1 MKKWMFLAVAFLQC
15 TGIFGQAKKKKN
27 IPQKTKNQP
36 VFIVP
41 SVDIGEIDD
50 QSPEYHKTPYELSNF
65 TKTATYE
72 EAVNWYKKL
81 HRSFPNTEL
90 LNIGNSDAGL
100 PIYCFHILP
109 RMTAQDVFPDGRIE
123 YGKTIPSKQSNPIK
137 ILINN
142 NIHPGEPEGTDASM
156 LFARDFLTFSSKQL
170 RFGKEVYRNTDI
182 YIIVQY
188 NVDGTINRSGTSRAN
203 QDGPIEYGFR
213 GNAKNLDLNR
223 DFIKMDS
230 RNAKTLVGFMAKE
243 KFDYFVD
250 NHTSNGAD
258 YQYTLTYFH
267 TRVEKLPQYLV
278 RNTLMVDTMLKL
290 SLKKM
295 GYPTSPYVNTMQEV
309 LDSGLV
315 GFYESPRFATGWAA
329 LNHTIGF
336 TVETHMLK
344 PFNKRVDAT
353 QAFLEAFVGCVSA
366 DKVRENLLKSKD
378 GFGLNNN
385 FKNIQYTHFKLD
397 QTKFEMIDFLGY
409 EFGYKPSEV
418 SGFPRLYYNRSKPK
432 TISLKYYNHYIP
444 TDSVELPKAY
454 VIPFAYKEV
463 LERVDL
469 NNIKYNTIL
478 ADTIMLCKV
487 SYIIDYNTVKE
498 PYEGHYLHSQVRTK
512 DTMMK
517 VTLRAGDRLIYVNS
531 RNSAFLAATLE
542 PKSPDSYFCWNFFDG
557 ILQQKEGYSAYVFE
571 DKAAE
576 ILNSNP
582 ELRNELELKRKSDPV
597 FAKDGGAQLD
607 FVYKN
612 SVYYEP
618 THKRYPVFRIMQ

>member
-1 MKKWMFLAVAFLQC
+1 MKKWMFLAVAFVQC
-15 TGIFGQAKKKKN
+15 ACIFGQAKKKNN
-27 IPQKTKNQP
+27 IPQKTKETP

-41 SVDIGEIDD
+41 SVDIEEFDD

-72 EAVNWYKKL
+72 EAVNWYNKL

-90 LNIGNSDAGL
+90 MNIGNSDAGL

-109 RMTAQDVFPDGRIE
+109 EIILMNAQDVFPSGGID
-123 YGKTIPSKQSNPIK
+123 YGKTNPSKQNNPIK
-137 ILINN
+137 LLINN

-156 LFARDFLTFSSKQL
+156 MFARDFLTKQL
-170 RFGKEVYRNTDI
+170 RFGKDVYRNTDI
-182 YIIVQY
+182 YIVVQY
-188 NVDGTINRSGTSRAN
+188 NVDGTINRNGTSRAN

-243 KFDYFVD
+243 KFDYFID

-258 YQYTLTYFH
+258 YQYSLTYFH
-267 TRVEKLPQYLV
+267 TRVEKLPRYLV
-278 RNTLMVDTMLKL
+278 RNTLMVDSMLKL
-290 SLKKM
+290 SLKNN
-295 GYPTSPYVNTMQEV
+295 GYPTSPYVNTMQAV
-309 LDSGLV
+309 PDSGLV

-353 QAFLEAFVGCVSA
+353 KSFLEAFVGCVSQ

-378 GFGLNNN
+378 GFGLYNNP
-385 FKNIQYTHFKLD
+385 KNIQYTHFKLD
-397 QTKFEMIDFLGY
+397 LTKFEMIDFLGY
-409 EFGYKPSEV
+409 EFGYKPSIV
-418 SGFPRLYYNRSKPK
+418 SGFPRLYYDRSKPK
-432 TISLKYYNHYIP
+432 TITLKYYNHYIP
-444 TDSVELPKAY
+444 TDSVEMPKAY
-454 VIPFAYKEV
+454 IIPFAYKEV

-478 ADTIMLCKV
+478 ADTVVLCKV
-487 SYIIDYNTVKE
+487 SYILDYNTVKE
-498 PYEGHYLHSQVRTK
+498 PYEGHYLHSQVKTK
-512 DTMMK
+512 DTIMK
-517 VTLRAGDRLIYVNS
+517 VTVRAGDKVIFVNN
-531 RNSAFLAATLE
+531 RNSAFLSATLE

-576 ILNSNP
+576 ILKAYP
-582 ELRNELELKRKSDPV
+582 ELRKKLELKRKSDPV
-597 FAKDGGAQLD
+597 FAQDGAAQLD

-618 THKRYPVFRIMQ
+618 THKRYPVFRIMP

>member
-1 MKKWMFLAVAFLQC
+1 MKKWVLMVIAFVQFSF
-15 TGIFGQAKKKKN
+15 IIGQPKKN
-27 IPQKTKNQP
+27 KNNSKKTKNQP

-41 SVDIGEIDD
+41 SVDVEEFDD

-109 RMTAQDVFPDGRIE
+109 EILLMNAQDVFPDGRIE
-123 YGKTIPSKQSNPIK
+123 YGKTIRQKQFDPIK

-156 LFARDFLTFSSKQL
+156 LFARDILTKQL
-170 RFGKEVYRNTDI
+170 RFEKDVYGNTDI

-188 NVDGTINRSGTSRAN
+188 NVDGTITRSGTSRAN

-230 RNAKTLVGFMAKE
+230 RNAKTLVGFMSKE
-243 KFDYFVD
+243 KFDYFID

-278 RNTLMVDTMLKL
+278 KNTLMVDTMLKL
-290 SLKKM
+290 SLKRM

-309 LDSGLV
+309 PDSGLV

-329 LNHTIGF
+329 LSHTIGF

-353 QAFLEAFVGCVSA
+353 KVFLESFVSCISS
-366 DKVRENLLKSKD
+366 DKVRENLVASKASFGFVSKSKPTA
-378 GFGLNNN
+378 
-385 FKNIQYTHFKLD
+385 YTHFKLD

-418 SGFPRLYYNRSKPK
+418 SGLPRLYYDRSKPK

-444 TDSVELPKAY
+444 TDSVELPQAY
-454 VIPFAYKEV
+454 VIPYAYKEV

-478 ADTIMLCKV
+478 EDTIMLCKV
-487 SYIIDYNTVKE
+487 SYIVDYNTVKE
-498 PYEGHYLHSQVRTK
+498 PYEGHYLHSQVKTK
-512 DTMMK
+512 DTMMN
-517 VTLRAGDRLIYVNS
+517 VTLRAGDRLIRVNS
-531 RNSAFLAATLE
+531 KNSAFLIATLE

-576 ILNSNP
+576 ILKANP
-582 ELRNELELKRKSDPV
+582 ELRKKLELKRKNDLT

-618 THKRYPVFRIMQ
+618 THKRYPVSRIMP

>member
-1 MKKWMFLAVAFLQC
+1 LKIQDLNNNKKINKILLKQ
-15 TGIFGQAKKKKN
+15 KKN
-27 IPQKTKNQP
+27 
-36 VFIVP
+36 
-41 SVDIGEIDD
+41 
-50 QSPEYHKTPYELSNF
+50 
-65 TKTATYE
+65 
-72 EAVNWYKKL
+72 
-81 HRSFPNTEL
+81 
-90 LNIGNSDAGL
+90 
-100 PIYCFHILP
+100 
-109 RMTAQDVFPDGRIE
+109 
-123 YGKTIPSKQSNPIK
+123 
-137 ILINN
+137 
-142 NIHPGEPEGTDASM
+142 
-156 LFARDFLTFSSKQL
+156 
-170 RFGKEVYRNTDI
+170 
-182 YIIVQY
+182 
-188 NVDGTINRSGTSRAN
+188 
-203 QDGPIEYGFR
+203 GF
-213 GNAKNLDLNR
+213 
-223 DFIKMDS
+223 
-230 RNAKTLVGFMAKE
+230 
-243 KFDYFVD
+243 Y
-250 NHTSNGAD
+250 
-258 YQYTLTYFH
+258 
-267 TRVEKLPQYLV
+267 
-278 RNTLMVDTMLKL
+278 LKL
-290 SLKKM
+290 LS
-295 GYPTSPYVNTMQEV
+295 
-309 LDSGLV
+309 
-315 GFYESPRFATGWAA
+315 F
-329 LNHTIGF
+329 
-336 TVETHMLK
+336 
-344 PFNKRVDAT
+344 
-353 QAFLEAFVGCVSA
+353 
-366 DKVRENLLKSKD
+366 
-378 GFGLNNN
+378 NNN

-418 SGFPRLYYNRSKPK
+418 SGLPRLYYNRSKPK

-469 NNIKYNTIL
+469 NNIKHNTIL
-478 ADTIMLCKV
+478 VDTVMLCKV
-487 SYIIDYNTVKE
+487 SYIVDYKTVKE

-571 DKAAE
+571 DKAGE

>member
-1 MKKWMFLAVAFLQC
+1 MFLAVACLQC

-27 IPQKTKNQP
+27 IPQKTKEP
-36 VFIVP
+36 VVFIVP

-309 LDSGLV
+309 PDSGLV

-366 DKVRENLLKSKD
+366 DKVRENLTSSKADFGSDYKSKP
-378 GFGLNNN
+378 LA
-385 FKNIQYTHFKLD
+385 YTHFKLD

-409 EFGYKPSEV
+409 
-418 SGFPRLYYNRSKPK
+418 
-432 TISLKYYNHYIP
+432 
-444 TDSVELPKAY
+444 
-454 VIPFAYKEV
+454 
-463 LERVDL
+463 
-469 NNIKYNTIL
+469 
-478 ADTIMLCKV
+478 
-487 SYIIDYNTVKE
+487 
-498 PYEGHYLHSQVRTK
+498 
-512 DTMMK
+512 
-517 VTLRAGDRLIYVNS
+517 
-531 RNSAFLAATLE
+531 
-542 PKSPDSYFCWNFFDG
+542 
-557 ILQQKEGYSAYVFE
+557 
-571 DKAAE
+571 
-576 ILNSNP
+576 
-582 ELRNELELKRKSDPV
+582 
-597 FAKDGGAQLD
+597 
-607 FVYKN
+607 
-612 SVYYEP
+612 
-618 THKRYPVFRIMQ
+618 

>member
-1 MKKWMFLAVAFLQC
+1 MVKPKKRKTSL
-15 TGIFGQAKKKKN
+15 KK
-27 IPQKTKNQP
+27 QKNQP

-41 SVDIGEIDD
+41 SVDVGEIDN

-109 RMTAQDVFPDGRIE
+109 EIILMDAPDAFPGGGID
-123 YGKTIPSKQSNPIK
+123 YGKTIPPKKNNPIK

-156 LFARDFLTFSSKQL
+156 MFARDILTKQL
-170 RFGKEVYRNTDI
+170 RFEKDVYMNTDI
-182 YIIVQY
+182 YIILQY

-230 RNAKTLVGFMAKE
+230 RNAKTLVGYMAKE
-243 KFDYFVD
+243 KFEYFID

-278 RNTLMVDTMLKL
+278 RNTLMVDSMLKL
-290 SLKKM
+290 SLKNK

-309 LDSGLV
+309 PDSGLL

-353 QAFLEAFVGCVSA
+353 KAFLETFVGCVSQ
-366 DKVRENLLKSKD
+366 DKVRVNLLKSKD
-378 GFGLNNN
+378 GFGLYNNS
-385 FKNIQYTHFKLD
+385 KNIQYTHFKLD
-397 QTKFEMIDFLGY
+397 QTKFEMYDFLGY

-418 SGFPRLYYNRSKPK
+418 SGFPRLFYDRSKPK

-444 TDSVELPKAY
+444 TDSVEMPKAY
-454 VIPFAYKEV
+454 ILPYAFKEV
-463 LERVDL
+463 LERLEL
-469 NNIKYNTIL
+469 NNIKYNTIE
-478 ADTIMLCKV
+478 ADTVLLCKV
-487 SYIIDYNTVKE
+487 SYIVDYNTVKE
-498 PYEGHYLHSQVRTK
+498 PYEGHYLHSQVKTK
-512 DTMMK
+512 DTIMK
-517 VTLRAGDRLIYVNS
+517 MTLRAGDKLIFVNS

-576 ILNSNP
+576 ILAANP
-582 ELRNELELKRKSDPV
+582 ELQKKLELKRKNDTA

-612 SVYYEP
+612 SAYYEP
-618 THKRYPVFRIMQ
+618 SHKRYPIYRIE

>member
-1 MKKWMFLAVAFLQC
+1 MKKWVLLAVAFVQFAC
-15 TGIFGQAKKKKN
+15 IFGQAKQKKN

-36 VFIVP
+36 VFIAP
-41 SVDIGEIDD
+41 SFEVGEVDD
-50 QSPEYHKTPYELSNF
+50 QSPEYHKTPYELSNY
-65 TKTATYE
+65 TKTATYD
-72 EAVNWYKKL
+72 EAVNWYIKL

-100 PIYCFHILP
+100 PIFCFRILP
-109 RMTAQDVFPDGRIE
+109 EVLGKNAPDLLP
-123 YGKTIPSKQSNPIK
+123 YGSFDYDKTIPQKHIDPIK

-156 LFARDFLTFSSKQL
+156 MFARDILTMRLPLAKD
-170 RFGKEVYRNTDI
+170 VYRNTDI

-243 KFDYFVD
+243 KFDYFID

-267 TRVEKLPQYLV
+267 TRVEKLPHYLV
-278 RNTLMVDTMLKL
+278 KNTLMVDSVLKL
-290 SLKKM
+290 SLKNK
-295 GYPTSPYVNTMQEV
+295 GYSTSPYVNTMQEV
-309 LDSGLV
+309 PDSGLV
-315 GFYESPRFATGWAA
+315 GFYESPRFATGWAV

-353 QAFLEAFVGCVSA
+353 KAFLEAFVGCVST
-366 DKVRENLLKSKD
+366 DIIRENLVNSKAYFGFSSELKT
-378 GFGLNNN
+378 
-385 FKNIQYTHFKLD
+385 IEYTHFKLD

-409 EFGYKPSEV
+409 KFGYKPSEV
-418 SGFPRLYYNRSKPK
+418 SGFPRLFYDRSIPK

-444 TDSVELPKAY
+444 TDSVGMPKAY
-454 VIPFAYKEV
+454 ILPYAYKEV
-463 LERVDL
+463 LERLEL
-469 NNIKYNTIL
+469 NNIKYNTIE
-478 ADTIMLCKV
+478 ADTVLLCKV
-487 SYIIDYNTVKE
+487 SYIVDYNTVKE
-498 PYEGHYLHSQVRTK
+498 PYEGHYLHSQVKTK
-512 DTMMK
+512 DTFMK
-517 VTLRAGDRLIYVNS
+517 MTLRAGDKLIFVNS

-576 ILNSNP
+576 ILAANP
-582 ELRNELELKRKSDPV
+582 ELQKKLELKRKNDTA

-612 SVYYEP
+612 SAYYEP
-618 THKRYPVFRIMQ
+618 SHKRYPVYRIIR

>member
-1 MKKWMFLAVAFLQC
+1 MKNWVFLVIACVQC
-15 TGIFGQAKKKKN
+15 ICVFGQAKKKKN
-27 IPQKTKNQP
+27 IPQKTKEP
-36 VFIVP
+36 VVFIVP
-41 SVDIGEIDD
+41 SVDVGEIDD

-65 TKTATYE
+65 TKTATYD

-109 RMTAQDVFPDGRIE
+109 GMILMNAEDVFPDGRIE
-123 YGKTIPSKQSNPIK
+123 YGKRIPQKQSNPIK
-137 ILINN
+137 LLINN

-156 LFARDFLTFSSKQL
+156 MFARDILTKQL
-170 RFGKEVYRNTDI
+170 RFEKDVYRNIDI
-182 YIIVQY
+182 YIILQY

-203 QDGPIEYGFR
+203 QDGPVEYGFR

-243 KFDYFVD
+243 KFDYFID

-278 RNTLMVDTMLKL
+278 KNTLMVDTMLKL
-290 SLKKM
+290 SLKRI

-309 LDSGLV
+309 PDSGLV

-353 QAFLEAFVGCVSA
+353 KAFLESFVSCISS
-366 DKVRENLLKSKD
+366 DKVRENLSRSKADFGFDFKSKQ
-378 GFGLNNN
+378 LA
-385 FKNIQYTHFKLD
+385 YTQFKLD
-397 QTKFEMIDFLGY
+397 QSKFEMIDFLGY

-418 SGFPRLYYNRSKPK
+418 SGFSRLYYDRTKPK

-444 TDSVELPKAY
+444 TDSVEMPQAY
-454 VIPFAYKEV
+454 VIPYAYKEV

-469 NNIKYNTIL
+469 NNIKYNTIVE
-478 ADTIMLCKV
+478 DTVMLCKV
-487 SYIIDYNTVKE
+487 SYIVDYNTVKE
-498 PYEGHYLHSQVRTK
+498 PYEGHYLHSQVKTK

-517 VTLRAGDRLIYVNS
+517 VTLRAGDRLIRVNS

-576 ILNSNP
+576 ILKANP
-582 ELRNELELKRKSDPV
+582 ELRKKLELKRKSDSA

-618 THKRYPVFRIMQ
+618 THKRYPVVRIMP

>member
-1 MKKWMFLAVAFLQC
+1 MKKWMFLVVAFLQC
-15 TGIFGQAKKKKN
+15 VCVFGQAKKKKN
-27 IPQKTKNQP
+27 IPQKTKDTP

-41 SVDIGEIDD
+41 TFDVGEIDD

-109 RMTAQDVFPDGRIE
+109 EIILMNAQDVFPGGGID
-123 YGKTIPSKQSNPIK
+123 YGKTNPPKQNNPIK
-137 ILINN
+137 LLINN

-156 LFARDFLTFSSKQL
+156 LFVRDFLTKQL
-170 RFGKEVYRNTDI
+170 RFGKDVYRNADI

-243 KFDYFVD
+243 KFDYFID

-278 RNTLMVDTMLKL
+278 RNTLTVDSMLKL
-290 SLKKM
+290 SLKNM

-309 LDSGLV
+309 PDSGLV

-353 QAFLEAFVGCVSA
+353 KVFLESFVSCVSSN
-366 DKVRENLLKSKD
+366 KVRENLTKSKAD
-378 GFGLNNN
+378 LGFDY
-385 FKNIQYTHFKLD
+385 KSKHSAYTHFKLD
-397 QTKFEMIDFLGY
+397 QSKFEMIDFLGY
-409 EFGYKPSEV
+409 EFGYKPSEI
-418 SGFPRLYYNRSKPK
+418 SGFPRLYYDRSKPK

-444 TDSVELPKAY
+444 TDSVELPQAY
-454 VIPFAYKEV
+454 VIPYAYKEV

-478 ADTIMLCKV
+478 EDTIMLCKV
-487 SYIIDYNTVKE
+487 SYIVDYNTVKE
-498 PYEGHYLHSQVRTK
+498 PYEGHYLHSQVKTK

-517 VTLRAGDRLIYVNS
+517 VTLRAGDRLIRVNW
-531 RNSAFLAATLE
+531 RNSEFLVATLE

-576 ILNSNP
+576 ILKTNP
-582 ELRNELELKRKSDPV
+582 ELRKKLELKRKSDSA
-597 FAKDGGAQLD
+597 FAKDGAAQLD

-618 THKRYPVFRIMQ
+618 THKRYPVFRIMP